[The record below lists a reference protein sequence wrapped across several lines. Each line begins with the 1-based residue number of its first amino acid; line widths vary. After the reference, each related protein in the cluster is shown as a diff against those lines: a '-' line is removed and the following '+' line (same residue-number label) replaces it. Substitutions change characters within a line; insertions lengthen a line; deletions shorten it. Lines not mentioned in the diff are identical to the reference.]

1 MSVFYAYVPTYRP
14 VGGVI
19 KALDYAVAAA
29 DRGWQVVLVCDEPF
43 DADLPLFAVPRLAP
57 LRETASATP
66 GEVGI
71 GADDIAFIS
80 WPSQYPEVAERL
92 APDVP
97 HERIVHIVQN
107 VRHADPHWLGGL
119 GRRLLSR
126 PLSRVFTN
134 HLVEEAC
141 APLVHPTSLRTTIPL
156 GHDVDFFWKERSG
169 ALGSPLR
176 VAYPTWKS
184 AVGRRVERA
193 LAADGRFA
201 FESIDGVVGWLDL
214 REAYHAADVV
224 LGCPIAQ
231 EGVYLPG
238 VEAMAAGALLVI
250 PDAGGNMAYCRF
262 DENCI
267 EAQLEDEASYVAA
280 LEAITTMGKGELEAI
295 RSAGHE
301 TARTHSLDREADAF
315 GEFLERVEREARARA
330 SVSLP
335 GGGSTP

>member
-1 MSVFYAYVPTYRP
+1 MSVLYAYVPTFRP

-19 KALDYAVAAA
+19 KALDYAAAA
-29 DRGWQVVLVCDEPF
+29 AGLGWDVVVVCDEPF
-43 DADLPLFAVPRLAP
+43 AADLPVFDVPRLAV
-57 LRETASATP
+57 LRGAGSAAP
-66 GEVGI
+66 EEVGVTS
-71 GADDIAFIS
+71 DDIAFIS
-80 WPSQYPEVAERL
+80 WPSQYPDAAERL

-97 HERIVHIVQN
+97 HERIVHLVQN

-126 PLSRVFTN
+126 PLSRIFTN

-156 GHDVDFFWKERSG
+156 GHDVEFFRTERSG
-169 ALGSPLR
+169 ALGRPIR

-184 AVGRRVERA
+184 AVGRRVERS
-193 LAADGRFA
+193 LAGDDRFE
-201 FESIDGVVGWLDL
+201 FESIEGIVAWPDL
-214 REAYHAADVV
+214 RAAYHRADVV
-224 LGCPIAQ
+224 LGCPIPQ

-267 EAQLEDEASYVAA
+267 GATLEDEASYVAA
-280 LEAITTMGKGELEAI
+280 LQRIAAMGEDEVASF
-295 RSAGHE
+295 RAAGHE
-301 TARTHSLDREADAF
+301 TADTHSLEREAEAF
-315 GEFLERVEREARARA
+315 GEFLGRVEHEARGR
-330 SVSLP
+330 
-335 GGGSTP
+335 G